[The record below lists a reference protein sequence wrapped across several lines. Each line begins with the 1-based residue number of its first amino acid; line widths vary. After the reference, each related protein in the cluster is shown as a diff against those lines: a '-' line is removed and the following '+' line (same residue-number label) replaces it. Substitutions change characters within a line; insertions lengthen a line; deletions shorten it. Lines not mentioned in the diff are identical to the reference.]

1 MNKWFILQIMLILKF
16 LNCTTYNPVIVKD
29 RNITTAIQI
38 FQSCFER

>member
-1 MNKWFILQIMLILKF
+1 MVYITNYVDSKLSE
-16 LNCTTYNPVIVKD
+16 TTYNPVIVKD